1 MTLFSSLQTL
11 LALGLLFR
19 HEQSMSGQWEPPR
32 DIGNKSIGRDTLS
45 SPRITNSEDHVNWS
59 CYETTLWLQKK
70 CHLQNR
76 FSVSRK
82 PKLSAIDSGL
92 LDPSNLSDML
102 DNPNWFTSQVRDWRN
117 ILLFD
122 RVCAKIPLWSRLL
135 IYTNTHII
143 GLLSGFDLIYAN
155 HLAWSVRFHDPY
167 SSADCKTGL
176 DTPPHPIATL
186 LAV

>member
-117 ILLFD
+117 ILWSSLCKD
-122 RVCAKIPLWSRLL
+122 PIVIQAPYLHKHPHYRVTVRIWSNLCKPLSMECQVPWSL
-135 IYTNTHII
+135 
-143 GLLSGFDLIYAN
+143 
-155 HLAWSVRFHDPY
+155 
-167 SSADCKTGL
+167 
-176 DTPPHPIATL
+176 
-186 LAV
+186 